1 LGSSN
6 VSHSLIHELLSQ
18 IDIVDIVSHYITLKR
33 SGRNFVA
40 LCPFHSE
47 KTPSF
52 VVSQE
57 KQIFKCFGCGV
68 GGNAI
73 TFVQK
78 YENLSFWEA
87 VKRVSEIARVELPKG
102 FFKRG
107 ELSKGIEESGLKAAK
122 FFNKKLTAV
131 KEYLLSREI
140 DDKTANRFLLGYA
153 PSGYVREL
161 KIPKEEAQ
169 KLGLVNS
176 RGGEFFRNRLMI
188 PIFSHSGNVVG
199 FAGRALSNNQSP
211 KYINTP
217 ETEIFKKSS
226 ILYGFFQSKEEI
238 VKKREVVIVEGYFDV
253 ISLHKIGVQ
262 NVVAP
267 MGTSLTEKHA
277 SFLKRYSP
285 SPILMFDGDS
295 AGMKAAIRSAGL
307 FFKFGCEPRV
317 VQLPNGE
324 DPDSMARKQPEKVLK
339 LLSSPKTF
347 IDWAV
352 GTVKS
357 SDNQVELL
365 KQVVLSISE
374 LKTVNPFLFKE
385 YFSVLSA
392 EFGVDE
398 AWLKVQI
405 SRKNIPD
412 NEEKEPIP
420 HSERAFLRALFEG
433 WEIPVEVSPS
443 IFVSSKVS
451 KLYSIVSQL
460 DERNPTVLQS
470 EYPELSPFIS
480 EILLSEFT
488 EGDLKEGIRK
498 VFEKEFE
505 RRLKRIRDF
514 VEKRKLK
521 RAILELKKGNFE
533 VITQLQ
539 TT

>member
-87 VKRVSEIARVELPKG
+87 VKRVSEIARVELPKE

-131 KEYLLSREI
+131 KEYLLSRGI
-140 DDKTANRFLLGYA
+140 DEETANEFLLGYA
-153 PSGYVREL
+153 PSGYVGEL

-188 PIFSHSGNVVG
+188 HIFSHSGNVVG
-199 FAGRALSNNQSP
+199 FAGRALSDNQSP

-253 ISLHKIGVQ
+253 ISLHKIGVK

-277 SFLKRYSP
+277 SFLKRYSQ

-295 AGMKAAIRSAGL
+295 AGTKAAIRSAGF
-307 FFKFGCEPRV
+307 FFKFGCEPKV
-317 VQLPNGE
+317 VQLPKGE
-324 DPDSMARKQPEKVLK
+324 DPDSMARKQPERVLE

-347 IDWAV
+347 ID
-352 GTVKS
+352 
-357 SDNQVELL
+357 
-365 KQVVLSISE
+365 
-374 LKTVNPFLFKE
+374 
-385 YFSVLSA
+385 
-392 EFGVDE
+392 
-398 AWLKVQI
+398 
-405 SRKNIPD
+405 
-412 NEEKEPIP
+412 
-420 HSERAFLRALFEG
+420 
-433 WEIPVEVSPS
+433 
-443 IFVSSKVS
+443 
-451 KLYSIVSQL
+451 
-460 DERNPTVLQS
+460 
-470 EYPELSPFIS
+470 
-480 EILLSEFT
+480 
-488 EGDLKEGIRK
+488 
-498 VFEKEFE
+498 
-505 RRLKRIRDF
+505 
-514 VEKRKLK
+514 
-521 RAILELKKGNFE
+521 
-533 VITQLQ
+533 
-539 TT
+539 

>member
-1 LGSSN
+1 MGSSN

-87 VKRVSEIARVELPKG
+87 VKRVSEIARVELPKE

-131 KEYLLSREI
+131 KEYLLSRGI
-140 DDKTANRFLLGYA
+140 DEETANEFLLGYA
-153 PSGYVREL
+153 PSGYVGEL

-199 FAGRALSNNQSP
+199 FAGRALSDNQSP

-253 ISLHKIGVQ
+253 ISLHKIGVK

-277 SFLKRYSP
+277 SFLKRYSQ

-295 AGMKAAIRSAGL
+295 AGTKAAIRSAGF
-307 FFKFGCEPRV
+307 FFKFGCEPKV
-317 VQLPNGE
+317 VQLPKGE
-324 DPDSMARKQPEKVLK
+324 DPDSMARKQPERVLE

-405 SRKNIPD
+405 PRKSISD
-412 NEEKEPIP
+412 NEGKEPVP

-433 WEIPVEVSPS
+433 WEIPVEVSPN

-498 VFEKEFE
+498 VLEKEFE

-514 VEKRKLK
+514 VEKRRLK

>member
-1 LGSSN
+1 MGSSN

-87 VKRVSEIARVELPKG
+87 VKRVSEIARVELPKE

-131 KEYLLSREI
+131 KEYLLSRGI
-140 DDKTANRFLLGYA
+140 DEETANEFLLGYA
-153 PSGYVREL
+153 PSGYVGEL

-188 PIFSHSGNVVG
+188 PIFSHSGNIVG
-199 FAGRALSNNQSP
+199 FAGRALSDNQSP

-253 ISLHKIGVQ
+253 ISLHKIGVK

-277 SFLKRYSP
+277 SFLKRYSQ

-295 AGMKAAIRSAGL
+295 AGTKAAIRSAGL
-307 FFKFGCEPRV
+307 FFKFGCEPKV
-317 VQLPNGE
+317 VQLPKGE
-324 DPDSMARKQPEKVLK
+324 DPDSMARKQPERVLE

-405 SRKNIPD
+405 PRKSISD
-412 NEEKEPIP
+412 NEGKEPVP

-433 WEIPVEVSPS
+433 WEIPVEVSPN

-498 VFEKEFE
+498 VLEKEFE

-514 VEKRKLK
+514 VEKRRLK

>member
-1 LGSSN
+1 MGSSN

-87 VKRVSEIARVELPKG
+87 VKRVSEIARVELPKE

-131 KEYLLSREI
+131 KEYLLSRGI
-140 DDKTANRFLLGYA
+140 DEETANEFLLGYA
-153 PSGYVREL
+153 PSGYVGEL

-199 FAGRALSNNQSP
+199 FAGRALSDNQSP

-253 ISLHKIGVQ
+253 ISLHKIGVK

-277 SFLKRYSP
+277 SFLKRYSQ

-295 AGMKAAIRSAGL
+295 AGTKAAIRSAGL
-307 FFKFGCEPRV
+307 FFKFGCEPKV
-317 VQLPNGE
+317 VQLPKGE
-324 DPDSMARKQPEKVLK
+324 DPDSMARKQPEKVLE

-405 SRKNIPD
+405 PRKSISD
-412 NEEKEPIP
+412 NEGKEPVP

-433 WEIPVEVSPS
+433 WEIPVEVSPN

-498 VFEKEFE
+498 VLEKEFE

-514 VEKRKLK
+514 VEKRRLK

>member
-1 LGSSN
+1 
-6 VSHSLIHELLSQ
+6 V
-18 IDIVDIVSHYITLKR
+18 YKR
-33 SGRNFVA
+33 
-40 LCPFHSE
+40 
-47 KTPSF
+47 
-52 VVSQE
+52 Q
-57 KQIFKCFGCGV
+57 
-68 GGNAI
+68 
-73 TFVQK
+73 

-87 VKRVSEIARVELPKG
+87 VKRVSEIARVELPKE

-131 KEYLLSREI
+131 KEYLLSRGI
-140 DDKTANRFLLGYA
+140 DEETANEFLLGYA
-153 PSGYVREL
+153 PSGYVGEL

-199 FAGRALSNNQSP
+199 FAGRALSDNQSP

-253 ISLHKIGVQ
+253 ISLHKIGVK

-277 SFLKRYSP
+277 SFLKRYSQ

-295 AGMKAAIRSAGL
+295 AGTKAAIRSAGL
-307 FFKFGCEPRV
+307 FFKFGCEPKV
-317 VQLPNGE
+317 VQLPKGE
-324 DPDSMARKQPEKVLK
+324 DPDSMARKQPEKVLE

-405 SRKNIPD
+405 PRKSISD
-412 NEEKEPIP
+412 NEGKEPVP

-433 WEIPVEVSPS
+433 WEIPVEVSPN

-498 VFEKEFE
+498 VLEKEFE

-514 VEKRKLK
+514 VEKRRLK

>member
-87 VKRVSEIARVELPKG
+87 VKRVSEIARVELPKE

-131 KEYLLSREI
+131 KEYLLSRGI
-140 DDKTANRFLLGYA
+140 DEETANEFLLGYA
-153 PSGYVREL
+153 PSGYVGEL

-199 FAGRALSNNQSP
+199 FAGRALSDNQSP

-253 ISLHKIGVQ
+253 ISLHKIGVK

-277 SFLKRYSP
+277 SFLKRYSQ

-295 AGMKAAIRSAGL
+295 AGTKAAIRSAGL
-307 FFKFGCEPRV
+307 FFKFGCEPKV
-317 VQLPNGE
+317 VQLPKGE
-324 DPDSMARKQPEKVLK
+324 DPDSMARKQPERVLE

-405 SRKNIPD
+405 PRKSISD
-412 NEEKEPIP
+412 NEGKEPVP

-433 WEIPVEVSPS
+433 WEIPVEVSPN

-498 VFEKEFE
+498 VLEKEFE

-514 VEKRKLK
+514 VEKRRLK

>member
-1 LGSSN
+1 MGSSN

-87 VKRVSEIARVELPKG
+87 VKRVSEIARVELPKE

-131 KEYLLSREI
+131 KEYLLSRGI
-140 DDKTANRFLLGYA
+140 DEETANEFLLGYA
-153 PSGYVREL
+153 PSGYVGEL

-199 FAGRALSNNQSP
+199 FAGRALSDNQSP

-253 ISLHKIGVQ
+253 ISLHKIGVK

-277 SFLKRYSP
+277 SFLKRYSQ

-295 AGMKAAIRSAGL
+295 AGTKAAIRSAGL
-307 FFKFGCEPRV
+307 FFKFGCEPKV
-317 VQLPNGE
+317 VQLPKGE
-324 DPDSMARKQPEKVLK
+324 DPDSMARKQPERVLE

-405 SRKNIPD
+405 PRKSISD
-412 NEEKEPIP
+412 NEGKEPVP

-433 WEIPVEVSPS
+433 WEIPVEVSPN

-498 VFEKEFE
+498 VLEKEFE

-514 VEKRKLK
+514 VEKRRLK

>member
-87 VKRVSEIARVELPKG
+87 VKRVSEIARVELPKE

-131 KEYLLSREI
+131 KEYLLSRGI
-140 DDKTANRFLLGYA
+140 DEETANEFLLGYA
-153 PSGYVREL
+153 PSGYVGEL

-188 PIFSHSGNVVG
+188 PIFSHSGNIVG
-199 FAGRALSNNQSP
+199 FAGRALSDNQSP

-253 ISLHKIGVQ
+253 ISLHKIGVK

-277 SFLKRYSP
+277 SFLKRYSQ

-295 AGMKAAIRSAGL
+295 AGTKAAIRSAGL
-307 FFKFGCEPRV
+307 FFKFGCEPKV
-317 VQLPNGE
+317 VQLPKGE
-324 DPDSMARKQPEKVLK
+324 DPDSMARKQPERVLE

-405 SRKNIPD
+405 PRKSISD
-412 NEEKEPIP
+412 NEGKEPVP

-433 WEIPVEVSPS
+433 WEIPVEVSPN

-498 VFEKEFE
+498 VLEKEFE

-514 VEKRKLK
+514 VEKRRLK